1 MKFQYN
7 RPRIKPIYP
16 VYQLN
21 DELFRIGA
29 QLSITT
35 EFEDPERKLFEL
47 VKLLDGR
54 PITEIFKHMTE
65 SFPDLQKKMYL
76 MDLIF

>member
-29 QLSITT
+29 QRESYFNLLS
-35 EFEDPERKLFEL
+35 
-47 VKLLDGR
+47 
-54 PITEIFKHMTE
+54 
-65 SFPDLQKKMYL
+65 Y
-76 MDLIF
+76 